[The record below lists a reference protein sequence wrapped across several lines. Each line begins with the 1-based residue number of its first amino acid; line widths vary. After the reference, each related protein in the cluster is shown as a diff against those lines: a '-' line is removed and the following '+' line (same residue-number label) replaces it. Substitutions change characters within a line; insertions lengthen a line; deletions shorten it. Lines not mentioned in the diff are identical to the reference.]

1 MKVVFHGDTFRAPLP
16 VKWESLTMPRPIS
29 KRSAL
34 FLAAAGLCFGGKAPK
49 TFTGVIH
56 DNRCVGPTCAT
67 QCPVT
72 KEPKYTLQS
81 GDEAW
86 LLSDQKT
93 PAQYVGRIVNVTGTV
108 GADHRLKVTSV
119 APATAAKNTGDKIGG
134 ATGNR

>member
-1 MKVVFHGDTFRAPLP
+1 VNKAC
-16 VKWESLTMPRPIS
+16 
-29 KRSAL
+29 AL
-34 FLAAAGLCFGGKAPK
+34 LLVTAGLFFGGQAEK

-56 DNRCVGPTCAT
+56 SNQCVGPNCAT

-93 PAQYVGRIVNVTGTV
+93 PAKYVGRKVIVTGAP
-108 GADHRLKVTSV
+108 GAHNTLKVTSIV
-119 APATAAKNTGDKIGG
+119 PAS
-134 ATGNR
+134 

>member
-1 MKVVFHGDTFRAPLP
+1 MNRAC
-16 VKWESLTMPRPIS
+16 
-29 KRSAL
+29 AL
-34 FLAAAGLCFGGKAPK
+34 ILLAAGLCFGGQAEK

-56 DNRCVGPTCAT
+56 SNRCVGPNCAT

-93 PAQYVGRIVNVTGTV
+93 PAKYVGRKVIVTGAL
-108 GADHRLKVTSV
+108 GAGNTLKVTSIV
-119 APATAAKNTGDKIGG
+119 PAK
-134 ATGNR
+134 